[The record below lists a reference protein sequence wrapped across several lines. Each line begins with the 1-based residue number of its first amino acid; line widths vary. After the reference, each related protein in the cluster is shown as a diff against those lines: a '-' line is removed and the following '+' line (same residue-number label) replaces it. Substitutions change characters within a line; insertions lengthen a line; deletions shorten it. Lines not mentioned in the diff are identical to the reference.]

1 MDAELLVGV
10 QRACAPVASLH
21 LIDHQQN
28 VIRVA
33 KLLRLLDERRVKRNH
48 AAFAL
53 HHLHQ
58 QPADLARAEDGFQ
71 RGNVVRGRV
80 TESRRERA
88 EVLMEAVLPGRRQ
101 RRNRAAVEAVHQ
113 CHDNVA
119 VVLLA
124 VFPGDFQRT
133 FIRLRAGIAEEN
145 LLHARALAQQL
156 CQLRLRFGIVEVRR
170 VTEGGQLMRHGG
182 DPVGIARAE
191 ERHADARAEVD
202 VALAVGAFV
211 VRALAFRH
219 HRVKAAVCAGDV
231 STVRLFNFLA
241 HNFPQSPS

>member
-1 MDAELLVGV
+1 
-10 QRACAPVASLH
+10 
-21 LIDHQQN
+21 
-28 VIRVA
+28 
-33 KLLRLLDERRVKRNH
+33 
-48 AAFAL
+48 
-53 HHLHQ
+53 
-58 QPADLARAEDGFQ
+58 
-71 RGNVVRGRV
+71 
-80 TESRRERA
+80 
-88 EVLMEAVLPGRRQ
+88 MEAVLPGRRQ

-113 CHDNVA
+113 RHDNVA

-133 FIRLRAGIAEEN
+133 FIRFRAGIAEEN

-219 HRVKAAVCAGDV
+219 HRVKAPVCAGDV
-231 STVRLFNFLA
+231 GTVRLFNFLA

>member
-1 MDAELLVGV
+1 MNDILAILSGGDYVSGEKISQELGIS
-10 QRACAPVASLH
+10 RAAVWKRIA
-21 LIDHQQN
+21 Q
-28 VIRVA
+28 
-33 KLLRLLDERRVKRNH
+33 LREEGWQIE
-48 AAFAL
+48 AA
-53 HHLHQ
+53 
-58 QPADLARAEDGFQ
+58 
-71 RGNVVRGRV
+71 
-80 TESRRERA
+80 
-88 EVLMEAVLPGRRQ
+88 GRRQ
-101 RRNRAAVEAVHQ
+101 CRNRAAVEAVHQ
-113 CHDNVA
+113 RHDNVA

-182 DPVGIARAE
+182 DPVRVARAE

-219 HRVKAAVCAGDV
+219 HRVKAPVCAGDV
-231 STVRLFNFLA
+231 GTVRLFNFLA